1 MSFTELFSISVK
13 TACICLLGKGFECY
27 LCCIPWNTIAAYKIG
42 FQTLFWQ
49 QLDLKYPDM
58 PDDIK
63 IVMVRFN
70 HKILF
75 IKIVMW

>member
-1 MSFTELFSISVK
+1 MLIKPET
-13 TACICLLGKGFECY
+13 Y
-27 LCCIPWNTIAAYKIG
+27 AAYKIG